1 MQLASLSGWSR
12 RLKTMP
18 EIIEAT
24 EILTIEL
31 WSVTEAGEPQLV
43 VRLRNTP
50 QYEQRQLVLTI
61 EEARDLVDILP
72 DAIVR
77 LNRLEAEET

>member
-1 MQLASLSGWSR
+1 
-12 RLKTMP
+12 MP

-24 EILTIEL
+24 ETLTIEL
-31 WSVTEAGEPQLV
+31 WSVAEAGEPQLI

-77 LNRLEAEET
+77 LDRLEAEEN